1 MTRYD
6 MIGKGFF
13 ILITRECFSL
23 CEQLNEYEI
32 HVIRTFSSKRQ
43 AFNRA
48 KKDNLPVV
56 EE

>member
-1 MTRYD
+1 MTRFD

-13 ILITRECFSL
+13 ILITRECFDL
-23 CEQLNEYEI
+23 CEQLNDKEI
-32 HVIRTFSSKRQ
+32 HVIRAFSSKRQ
-43 AFNRA
+43 ALNKA